1 MSAPEATTIT
11 HANVTDASGNI
22 NVLLTWPPPY
32 DGGYAITR
40 YRILY
45 GLINDDTSYLT
56 KELVLA
62 DSPGAT
68 NPGTGLISYT
78 LTQLIKGGI
87 YQIQISAINGFGS
100 GPYSNNVR
108 AYPGTTPSK
117 LNVAASEIYAA
128 RGSTQVTLF
137 WIQPYDGGYPI
148 ISYSVRFRSVS
159 LNPITQLTPWSDPP
173 IELSAIT
180 QAATITDLLNGTYYQ
195 FQVAAR
201 NDVELAEYNDPI
213 LVKPGDI
220 PGDFSGNISTDF
232 LESGIAHN
240 NGRIFLEWS
249 PPAYNGGYDLE
260 NFLIQYKSA
269 TDVYFT
275 TRVLPLT
282 QRQLLTPAFVS
293 QDYSCN
299 IIVDYTGDASSNPPI
314 PIVRPLA
321 NDVRY
326 SVRIGVQND
335 VGIRWLPNRVGL
347 VDNYATVIPGTFAK
361 PVLNLSATIADGTAK
376 LGWTWDPVLLNNG
389 YPFANYYVVRYRQYN
404 DLYWHELIYPY
415 ESEKLDYTNTVN
427 NYTITL
433 AETGPVAINRA
444 IFTNAV
450 RDTSTNVYDYLDPTQ
465 PPFQARQP
473 IENGIPYDFQVAAV
487 NHIPR
492 GPDTGI
498 AVGAYAQTRQTPG
511 RVPDALAKVQIQ
523 RELQRAT
530 LTWLIPQSDGGY
542 PVLSYRIRVRPVSCF
557 TQTMSPSPS
566 PSSASPLP
574 SSTIAT
580 VLASYNRQGI
590 GITARNVV
598 LQNAAIL
605 GRYTDASANAWN
617 TVEYSATAQQT
628 QLQLP
633 FSLFT
638 TDVLF
643 DVSISAT
650 NQLGNGAVLFL
661 TDKYSTKAYK
671 PDAPLKLVAQLL
683 KSATLNGGSGAVF
696 INWTTPVY
704 YGGTLA
710 IRYAYEIQ
718 YSMLATTPLAGDD
731 SVWFGVNLNPQTFG
745 EYQAPAT
752 TKTPGTVITALYSI
766 YSSANGIIGD
776 SFMQWIRVRSTARSS
791 ASGSAANS
799 DGPSDWTVCGVNI
812 IP

>member
-11 HANVTDASGNI
+11 HTNVTDASGNI
-22 NVLLTWPPPY
+22 NVLLSWPPPY
-32 DGGYAITR
+32 NGGYPITR

-45 GLINDDTSYLT
+45 GLVNDDTSYLT

-68 NPGTGLISYT
+68 NPVTGIISYT
-78 LTQLIKGGI
+78 LTNLIKGGI
-87 YQIQISAINGFGS
+87 YQIRILAINGFGS
-100 GPYSNNVR
+100 GPYSNNIR

-117 LNVAASEIYAA
+117 LNVATSEIYAA
-128 RGSTQVTLF
+128 RGSTQVSLF
-137 WIQPYDGGYPI
+137 WIRPYDGGYPV

-159 LNPITQLTPWSDPP
+159 LNPITQLTPWTDPP
-173 IELSAIT
+173 IELSAVT
-180 QAATITDLLNGTYYQ
+180 QTVTISNLLNGTYYQ

-232 LESGIAHN
+232 LASGVARN

-249 PPAYNGGYDLE
+249 PPLYNGGYDLE
-260 NFLIQYKSA
+260 NFLIQYKSDN
-269 TDVYFT
+269 DVYFT

-282 QRQLLTPAFVS
+282 QRQILTPAFVS
-293 QDYSCN
+293 QEYSCN
-299 IIVDYTGDASSNPPI
+299 IVVDYAGDASSNPPI
-314 PIVRPLA
+314 PIVRPLT
-321 NDVRY
+321 NDARY

-335 VGIRWLPNRVGL
+335 VGIRWLPNRVDA

-361 PVLNLSATIADGTAK
+361 PVLNLSATIADETAK
-376 LGWTWDPVLLNNG
+376 LAWTWDPVVLNNG
-389 YPFANYYVVRYRQYN
+389 YPFADYYVVRYREYN
-404 DLYWHELIYPY
+404 DLYWHELVYPY
-415 ESEKLDYTNTVN
+415 ESEKLDFENTVN

-433 AETGPVAINRA
+433 AETGPATINRT

-450 RDTSTNVYDYLDPTQ
+450 RDTSTNVYKYLDPTQ
-465 PPFQARQP
+465 PPFRARQP
-473 IENGIPYDFQVAAV
+473 LTNGIPYDFQVAAV

-498 AVGAYAQTRQTPG
+498 AVGAYAKTRQTPG
-511 RVPDALAKVQIQ
+511 RVPDAPAKVQIQ

-530 LTWLIPQSDGGY
+530 LVWSPPQSDGGY
-542 PVLSYRIRVRPVSCF
+542 PVTSYRIRVRPVSCF
-557 TQTMSPSPS
+557 AQTLSASVSP
-566 PSSASPLP
+566 ASPLP
-574 SSTIAT
+574 LPSATIAT
-580 VLASYNRQGI
+580 VVASYNRQGV
-590 GITARNVV
+590 GITARNIV
-598 LQNAAIL
+598 QTATIL

-617 TVEYSATAQQT
+617 ATEYTATAQQT
-628 QLQLP
+628 QFQLP

-643 DVSISAT
+643 DVGISVK
-650 NQLGNGAVLFL
+650 NQLGWGAELFL

-671 PDAPLKLVAQLL
+671 PDAPLKLNAQLL
-683 KSATLNGGSGAVF
+683 KSAALNGGSGALF
-696 INWTTPVY
+696 LNWTTPAY

-718 YSMLATTPLAGDD
+718 YSVLSSTPPAGDN
-731 SVWFGVNLNPQTFG
+731 SVWFPVNLNPQTFG

-752 TKTPGTVITALYSI
+752 TKTPGAVITATYSI
-766 YSSANGIIGD
+766 YASANGLIGD
-776 SFMQWIRVRSTARSS
+776 AFMQWARVRATARSS

-799 DGPSDWTVCGVNI
+799 DSPSEWAVCGVSI

>member
-11 HANVTDASGNI
+11 HSNVSDPSGNI

-62 DSPGAT
+62 DSPSAT
-68 NPGTGLISYT
+68 NPVTGIVSYT
-78 LTQLIKGGI
+78 LTNLIKGGI

-100 GPYSNNVR
+100 GPYSNYVR
-108 AYPGTTPSK
+108 AYPGTVPAK
-117 LNVAASEIYAA
+117 LDVATSEIYAS
-128 RGSTQVTLF
+128 RGSKQVSLF
-137 WIQPYDGGYPI
+137 WIQPYDGGYPV
-148 ISYSVRFRSVS
+148 ISYSVRYRSVS
-159 LNPITQLTPWSDPP
+159 LNPITQITPWTDPP
-173 IELSAIT
+173 IDLSANT
-180 QAATITDLLNGTYYQ
+180 QFALVTNLLNGTYYQ

-201 NDVELAEYNDPI
+201 NDVSLAEYNDPI

-232 LESGIAHN
+232 LASGIARN

-260 NFLIQYKSA
+260 NFLIQYKSENE
-269 TDVYFT
+269 VYYT
-275 TRVLPLT
+275 NRVLPLT
-282 QRQLLTPAFVS
+282 QREVVTPAFVS

-299 IIVDYTGDASSNPPI
+299 IVVDYTGDLSSNPPI
-314 PIVRPLA
+314 PIIRPLS

-347 VDNYATVIPGTFAK
+347 VDNYSTVIPGTFAK
-361 PVLNLSATIADGTAK
+361 PVLNLSATIADGTSK
-376 LGWTWDPVLLNNG
+376 LSWEWNANTLNNG

-404 DLYWHELIYPY
+404 DLFWHELIYPY
-415 ESEKLDYTNTVN
+415 DSEKLDYSKTVN
-427 NYTITL
+427 NYTIAL
-433 AETGPVAINRA
+433 AETGPITKNNV

-450 RDTSTNVYDYLDPTQ
+450 RDTSTNVYDYLDPLK

-473 IENGIPYDFQVAAV
+473 IANGIPYDFQVAAV

-492 GPDTGI
+492 GLDTGI

-511 RVPDALAKVQIQ
+511 RVPDALAKVTIQ

-530 LTWLIPQSDGGY
+530 LVWSPPQSDGGY

-557 TQTMSPSPS
+557 TQTMST
-566 PSSASPLP
+566 AATALP
-574 SSTIAT
+574 SSTVAT

-598 LQNAAIL
+598 LQNPSIL

-617 TVEYSATAQQT
+617 ALDYTATAQQT
-628 QLQLP
+628 QFQLP

-638 TDVLF
+638 TDIPF
-643 DVSISAT
+643 DVSISVK
-650 NQLGNGAVLFL
+650 NQLGNGPELFL
-661 TDKYSTKAYK
+661 TDKYSAKPYK
-671 PDAPLKLVAQLL
+671 PDAPLKQSAQLL
-683 KSATLNGGSGAVF
+683 KSASLNQGSGALFV
-696 INWTTPVY
+696 NWTTPVY
-704 YGGTLA
+704 YGGTLSV
-710 IRYAYEIQ
+710 RYTYEIQ
-718 YSMLATTPLAGDD
+718 YSLSSSTPLAGDD
-731 SVWFGVNLNPQTFG
+731 SVWSGVNLNPQTFV

-752 TKTPGTVITALYSI
+752 TKTPGTVITATYSI
-766 YSSANGIIGD
+766 FSGPNGLIGD
-776 SFMQWIRVRSTARSS
+776 SFMQWIRVRSIAKSN
-791 ASGSAANS
+791 AAGSAGNS
-799 DGPSDWTVCGVNI
+799 DSPSDWTVCGVSI